1 MISIKTKYTLTK
13 HAHDRFHQ
21 RVRKGD
27 PKAWTNLAIERGIPL
42 EDGNIRY
49 GDYLIVLKDKM
60 VVTISYYNDQQLR
73 DFKHDV
79 VKTIVNKFKR
89 KLKPLLKRKKETQ
102 IEIYEAKIRELK
114 ARNPKVVA
122 SIAEH
127 IVELEKDLNAVSTEI
142 NDLYRIAQMYHI
154 QRGDLNG

>member
-1 MISIKTKYTLTK
+1 VIPIKSKYTLTK
-13 HAHDRFHQ
+13 HAHDRFKQ
-21 RVRKGD
+21 RVRKGNPTD
-27 PKAWTNLAIERGIPL
+27 WTNLAIERGIPL
-42 EDGNIRY
+42 EDGNVRY
-49 GDYLIVLKDKM
+49 GDYLIVLKDQM

-89 KLKPLLKRKKETQ
+89 KLNPLLKRKKETQ
-102 IEIYEAKIRELK
+102 IEIYEAKIRELR

-154 QRGDLNG
+154 QRGDLE